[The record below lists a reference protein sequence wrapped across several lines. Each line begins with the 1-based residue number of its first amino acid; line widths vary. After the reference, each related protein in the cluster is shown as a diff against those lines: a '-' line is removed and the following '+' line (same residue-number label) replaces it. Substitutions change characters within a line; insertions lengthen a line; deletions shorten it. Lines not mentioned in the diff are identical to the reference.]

1 MTKEKII
8 SRLSC
13 LSEEQLNEMID
24 IYRKHRVRK
33 VEGGPLFT
41 VPKRVLEKLDGPA
54 FKVDKELKSLVENL
68 PDFLRKVDEPSKAY
82 IEKCRSIYTSR
93 CFKDDDIG
101 RLLVQKSVEYATSY
115 KTKPLFLYGAPGC
128 GKSHLCNVYSEML
141 GLPLYR
147 IDAPLSVHGGG
158 LSGENAAYQNASSGA
173 IVKGMIATGACNYL
187 LVTEEIDKEEI
198 ISGRVS
204 LSDQFLKIL
213 DQDAKNFRDNRLEF
227 NINAEHVVHIFTAND
242 KSHVSAP
249 LLDRC
254 DVIEIKA
261 LTKTEISD
269 IVRGSVIPQAL
280 EHVTERSEV
289 SFSDEAIEF
298 VVDSLW
304 KRGATSL
311 RPYQRLVDNCVS
323 GANFKSL
330 VDELPVNI
338 KVCDVEPYLINNGS
352 VKGDSRMGRIGF

>member
-1 MTKEKII
+1 MTKETII

-13 LSEEQLNEMID
+13 LSVEQLNEMIHL
-24 IYRKHRVRK
+24 YRTHRTRK

-41 VPKRVLEKLDGPA
+41 VPKNVLEKIEGPSY
-54 FKVDKELKSLVENL
+54 KVDRELKSTVENL
-68 PDFLRKVDEPSKAY
+68 PNFLRKVDEPSKAY
-82 IEKCRSIYTSR
+82 IEKCRSIYISR

-101 RLLVQKSVEYATSY
+101 RLLVQKAVEYATTY

-128 GKSHLCNVYSEML
+128 GKSHLCSVYSEML

-147 IDAPLSVHGGG
+147 IDAPLAAHSGGI
-158 LSGENAAYQNASSGA
+158 SGEGAAYQNASAGA

-187 LVTEEIDKEEI
+187 LVTEEIDKEEAV
-198 ISGRVS
+198 SGRVS

-213 DQDAKNFRDNRLEF
+213 DQDARNFRDNRLEF

-242 KSHVSAP
+242 KSRVSAP

-254 DVIEIKA
+254 DVVEIKA
-261 LTKTEISD
+261 FTKTEISD

-280 EHVTERSEV
+280 ERVTEHSEV
-289 SFSDEAIEF
+289 SFSEEAIDF

-304 KRGATSL
+304 SRGATSL

-330 VDELPVNI
+330 IDESPVNI
-338 KVCDVEPYLINNGS
+338 KASDVEPYLVRSGS
-352 VKGDSRMGRIGF
+352 GSEDSRMGKIGF